1 MLDDLAG
8 EFKLNTKEVINR
20 IKALEENQALN
31 GVIDERGKY
40 IYITENE
47 MLVTLYIKIY
57 IYNKFILFSYIL
69 NFKIICF
76 RNLLIL

>member
-20 IKALEENQALN
+20 IKALEENQSLN

-47 MLVTLYIKIY
+47 MLVTLYY
-57 IYNKFILFSYIL
+57 IINIFLYI
-69 NFKIICF
+69 I
-76 RNLLIL
+76 